1 MGLLYRCG
9 MRISEVCNLRVKDI
23 ESADGRIKVS
33 QGKGAKDRYTLLP
46 HHLLDKLRSF
56 YVSAGRPKE
65 YLFTSDQTNRA
76 YCVRSMQVV
85 VNGAM
90 DKAGF
95 ADRPYTAHTLRHSFA
110 THMLNSGANIHVIKT
125 LLGHAK
131 LETTMIYLHLQK
143 HTQLGIIS
151 PLDRLVASQNDM
163 ADDKAV
169 KPASAR
175 T

>member
-1 MGLLYRCG
+1 MK
-9 MRISEVCNLRVKDI
+9 VFCNGIYYSITLFVFVNKFTLVKRTNVQL
-23 ESADGRIKVS
+23 SAK
-33 QGKGAKDRYTLLP
+33 T
-46 HHLLDKLRSF
+46 
-56 YVSAGRPKE
+56 
-65 YLFTSDQTNRA
+65 
-76 YCVRSMQVV
+76 
-85 VNGAM
+85 
-90 DKAGF
+90 GF
-95 ADRPYTAHTLRHSFA
+95 ADKPYTAHTLRHSFA

-163 ADDKAV
+163 AKDNPV
-169 KPASAR
+169 IGVNAR